1 MCRCEKFLQVQFI
14 LVIILNLVLCD
25 FKLLLLHTNDMHSR
39 FEETNAHSG
48 QCLKGKCYGG
58 FARLKTAVDKM
69 RTEARDRG
77 MSSIF
82 LNAGDTYQGSIYYT
96 MFKWKVVSEL
106 LNMMNLDV
114 MSLGNHEFDGG
125 PEGLS
130 PFIAN
135 SSVPIVCSNIDHSAR
150 PEFQNL
156 TQLVPS
162 KVLDV
167 DGVKVG
173 VIGYL
178 TPETKFI
185 SLLGDDI
192 KLKDEIT
199 EIKKEVERL
208 KREGVEILIALG
220 HSGFSTDKLI
230 AEHVPDLDVV
240 VGGHTNTFLF
250 TGHDPDIEKSEGSYP
265 TVVTQPSGR
274 KVLVVQA
281 YAFTKYLGR
290 LELTFDDEGEV
301 IHSTGNP
308 ILLDDSFRKD
318 GAVERAVLKYGNEL
332 KHLTGRKIGF
342 SKAYLDGNQNCRLG
356 ECNIGNLVTDALVDD
371 NAKDFYGSGWT
382 DAPVAM
388 VQGGGLRSSID
399 TKETGG
405 VIAYSDLLE
414 VLPFQNSVERL
425 TLTGSVLMRV
435 LEHSVSRYSKEER
448 VGGFMQYSGIQ
459 VEYDLSKPP
468 QKRVVS
474 ALVRCGD
481 CKVPNYLPLDVN
493 KVYSVLTSTFLAEGG
508 DGYSMFE
515 YAKERKTLSFSDVD
529 AVENYLKRVSP
540 VYPEVSGR
548 IRFVDH
554 KQISRSSASSSYST
568 NYLLLLAVFIV
579 TCLPKA

>member
-1 MCRCEKFLQVQFI
+1 MCGLQSITTVHFL
-14 LVIILNLVLCD
+14 
-25 FKLLLLHTNDMHSR
+25 
-39 FEETNAHSG
+39 E
-48 QCLKGKCYGG
+48 
-58 FARLKTAVDKM
+58 
-69 RTEARDRG
+69 
-77 MSSIF
+77 
-82 LNAGDTYQGSIYYT
+82 
-96 MFKWKVVSEL
+96 
-106 LNMMNLDV
+106 
-114 MSLGNHEFDGG
+114 SLGNHEFDGG

-208 KREGVEILIALG
+208 KQEGVKILIALG

-290 LELTFDDEGEV
+290 LELTFDDEGDV

-481 CKVPNYLPLDVN
+481 CKVPHYLPLDVN
-493 KVYSVLTSTFLAEGG
+493 KVYSVLTSTFLADGG

-515 YAKERKTLSFSDVD
+515 YAKERKTLCTDFTSRSLPVNGERACAEPTISTCHLNGGFQLSIHKNLTVSLLGWVDKGATRSGCTFSDVD